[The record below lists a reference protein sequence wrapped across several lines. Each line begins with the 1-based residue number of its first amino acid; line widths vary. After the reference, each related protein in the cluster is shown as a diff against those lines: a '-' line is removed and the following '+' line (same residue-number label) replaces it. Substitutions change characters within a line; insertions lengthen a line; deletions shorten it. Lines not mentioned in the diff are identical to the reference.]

1 MQHALNVPYSSAA
14 FGNQWMQRAASKIN
28 KYDAMASAM
37 TKIRVK
43 FQICWSSKTQE
54 CEERIIPMG
63 KSKGLQGSFQEHNND
78 YVY

>member
-1 MQHALNVPYSSAA
+1 
-14 FGNQWMQRAASKIN
+14 
-28 KYDAMASAM
+28 MASAM

-54 CEERIIPMG
+54 CEEWIIPMG
-63 KSKGLQGSFQEHNND
+63 KSKGLPGSFQEHNND